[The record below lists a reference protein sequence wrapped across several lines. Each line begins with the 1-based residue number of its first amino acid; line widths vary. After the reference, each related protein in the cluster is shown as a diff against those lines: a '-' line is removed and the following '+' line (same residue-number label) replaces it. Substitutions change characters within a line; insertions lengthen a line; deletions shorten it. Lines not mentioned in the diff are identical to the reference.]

1 MRKNNFGCRVSCT
14 GLFADVAFKKGNP
27 NDATED
33 DAVILDS
40 EVFSDLMKDY
50 QIYKRKFVR
59 NLMFN
64 STSPTLGTCDRIDY
78 CRLECKSP

>member
-1 MRKNNFGCRVSCT
+1 MKKNNFGCRVSCT
-14 GLFADVAFKKGNP
+14 GLFADVSFKKGNP

-50 QIYKRKFVR
+50 QIYKRKSVR
-59 NLMFN
+59 NMMFN
-64 STSPTLGTCDRIDY
+64 STSPTLGM
-78 CRLECKSP
+78 